1 MSSYTAPSR
10 VQNIF
15 NPSNFSSSTS
25 TSSYLTISTGN
36 SRYLQLTG
44 GTETGPV
51 TFSQGL
57 TTSSLTN
64 TGSSILKS
72 RNYSYDGV
80 SLGNSL
86 QDIYDTNST
95 NSTNHEHILSSPTYV
110 DPDSGTARNLK
121 VSGNGVA
128 IYTNATP
135 TNALSRTYALK
146 TTSLYSGTSYLEN
159 ISLLATLNTTGSVI
173 SYPTC
178 YIKSWQGKVS
188 TSAGRTTTQFKAT
201 ITENFSNVPNSGI
214 IFVSVLVAYTML
226 NSDTKNYLTSYS
238 FFATKKYGG
247 GIINVSSGGTPD
259 TSYCIVTPNSG
270 ANQIIFEVRSY
281 PSTYIDPIF
290 GSYTYQQ
297 PCTLTYNITFIGD
310 SII

>member
-25 TSSYLTISTGN
+25 SSSYLLKS
-36 SRYLQLTG
+36 G
-44 GTETGPV
+44 GTATGLIN
-51 TFSQGL
+51 FNGGL
-57 TTSSLTN
+57 TTTSLTN
-64 TGSSILKS
+64 TGSSIFKT

-86 QDIYDTNST
+86 MDVYDTNST

-188 TSAGRTTTQFKAT
+188 TASGNTTVQQLAN
-201 ITENFSNVPNSGI
+201 ITENFSNDSKSGI
-214 IFVSVLVAYTML
+214 IFVSIQVGYTPYGSTT
-226 NSDTKNYLTSYS
+226 NSFLTSYS
-238 FFATKKYGG
+238 FFATKLFSG
-247 GIINVSSGGTPD
+247 GIVNISSGGLPN
-259 TSYCIVTPNSG
+259 TSYCVVTPNSLQNTIQFTVKSL
-270 ANQIIFEVRSY
+270 ATTINNV
-281 PSTYIDPIF
+281 
-290 GSYTYQQ
+290 TYQQ
-297 PCTLTYNITFIGD
+297 SSTLSYTITLIGE
-310 SII
+310 SVL